1 MFQAGGG
8 LDRPGPLG
16 FDFLRAEAGQHL
28 VMPGLHQLDART
40 RGHQA
45 CLHDAAVQMGKRLP
59 AANIFP
65 FLHIHA
71 GDALRRL

>member
-8 LDRPGPLG
+8 LGRPGPLG
-16 FDFLRAEAGQHL
+16 LDFLRAEAGQHL
-28 VMPGLHQLDART
+28 VMPGLHQLDAGT

-45 CLHDAAVQMGKRLP
+45 RLHGAAVQMGKRLP
-59 AANIFP
+59 AADGFP

-71 GDALRRL
+71 GDALRQL